1 MNGAHFV
8 KLVSVFD
15 QGEPVLQIFKPSN
28 TWEKQKQRVPIKTVH
43 SAYIQEIKEI
53 LS

>member
-28 TWEKQKQRVPIKTVH
+28 TWEKQRVPIKTVH